1 MIRLPALTR
10 DEVRAID
17 QIAISEYGIPGIVLM
32 ENAGSRAA
40 AIIHQLSPSGPI
52 EILCG
57 GGNNAGDGYVI
68 ARHLQLMG
76 RPVSM
81 TCVVPVSQL
90 RGDASINAITAERSQ
105 IPMTII
111 NTAAIPAEIPRLDG
125 KTVSVVDALLG
136 TGTRGPL
143 RGCYRDL
150 VETANTHPGMRIAID
165 IPTGL
170 DCNTGE
176 ASTPTFTADHTITF
190 VAEKVGFKKNNAD
203 QFIGVV
209 HEVGIG
215 VPRKLLEDFKSGLSR
230 QRFHDT

>member
-1 MIRLPALTR
+1 MIKLPALTR
-10 DEVRAID
+10 DQVRAID

-40 AIIHQLSPSGPI
+40 ALIHELSPSGPI

-76 RPVSM
+76 RTVSM

-90 RGDASINAITAERSQ
+90 HGDASINASTAERSH
-105 IPMTII
+105 IPIRTI
-111 NTAAIPAEIPRLDG
+111 NTAAVPPEIPKLNIE
-125 KTVSVVDALLG
+125 TVSVVDALLG

-143 RGCYRDL
+143 RGCYRAL
-150 VETANTHPGMRIAID
+150 VETANTHPGIRFAID

-170 DCNTGE
+170 DCNTGV
-176 ASTPTFTADHTITF
+176 ASNPTFIADHTITF

-215 VPRKLLEDFKSGLSR
+215 VPRRLLEDFKSMLSR
-230 QRFHDT
+230 QRSDES

>member
-1 MIRLPALTR
+1 MIKLPALTR
-10 DEVRAID
+10 DQVRTID
-17 QIAISEYGIPGIVLM
+17 QIAISDYGIPGVVLM

-40 AIIHQLSPSGPI
+40 ALIHQLSPPGPI

-68 ARHLQLMG
+68 ARHLQLME
-76 RPVSM
+76 RMVSM
-81 TCVVPVSQL
+81 TCIVPVSQL
-90 RGDASINAITAERSQ
+90 HGDASMNAITAERAQ

-111 NTAAIPAEIPRLDG
+111 NTTAVPTEIPKLDRQ
-125 KTVSVVDALLG
+125 TVSIVDALLG

-150 VETANTHPGMRIAID
+150 VATANTHPGMRIAID

-190 VAEKVGFKKNNAD
+190 VAEKVGFKKNNAEK
-203 QFIGVV
+203 FTGVV
-209 HEVGIG
+209 HEIGIG
-215 VPRKLLEDFKSGLSR
+215 VPRKLLEDFRSSIEQQGFDSP
-230 QRFHDT
+230 